1 MAAGVCATTSI
12 RMLMRHSRDFTLYT
26 RRSPGLRILP
36 VTTTISVNSWS
47 FGGRQSYCTN
57 KTEDLNSGNTT
68 DPTTTTSSHTIKKA
82 STSAIVP
89 STATK
94 VRKIKTNIVD
104 KNNVKITKTE
114 NISLNN
120 EINLTELN
128 LIQMKLTEL
137 KLLCRGCGL
146 KASGKKSVL
155 IKRLQDYIEQQQQE
169 LLQHQHNVTTRN
181 SNDKTSSTNDTLS
194 TPPTTIAAKP
204 NLVATA
210 VLQQNACQT
219 HYSSLHS
226 DSIGIVN
233 NVDTSN
239 NHVGDVSV
247 EYIHGL
253 PHLTIPLPSRNEKCR
268 FALKPVSHRVG
279 DLIEML
285 KTEDRGI
292 DRATILNNSGVRIAS
307 TCNIESLMDE
317 PFWIHI
323 NDQKYKVVP
332 PQRERIKIEDLSKLG
347 DIKALVA
354 QLYEALHVGEYHIEK
369 EQELTTKLED
379 LKYKIAPLEREKS
392 ELSAQADR
400 KTNIMTWVG
409 LGLMSV
415 QFGIL
420 ARLTWWEYSWD
431 IMEPVTYFVTYGT
444 AMAMYAY
451 YCITKTEYNMPEV
464 KDRHYLI
471 TLYKRAKKKN
481 FDVESYNQLKRQI
494 AEIEYDLRRLRD
506 PLNLQLPPHVDRS
519 QQNPPFDAVPP
530 SSALTNEIS
539 PNTVKKSGFK
549 IPFLD
554 SKN

>member
-1 MAAGVCATTSI
+1 MASGVCVTSL
-12 RMLMRHSRDFTLYT
+12 RMLMRRTADFTHYN
-26 RRSPGLRILP
+26 RRITGLRIMP
-36 VTTTISVNSWS
+36 VATVYVNSWS
-47 FGGRQSYCTN
+47 FRGRQSYCTN
-57 KTEDLNSGNTT
+57 ANED
-68 DPTTTTSSHTIKKA
+68 SS
-82 STSAIVP
+82 S
-89 STATK
+89 
-94 VRKIKTNIVD
+94 
-104 KNNVKITKTE
+104 
-114 NISLNN
+114 
-120 EINLTELN
+120 
-128 LIQMKLTEL
+128 
-137 KLLCRGCGL
+137 
-146 KASGKKSVL
+146 
-155 IKRLQDYIEQQQQE
+155 
-169 LLQHQHNVTTRN
+169 
-181 SNDKTSSTNDTLS
+181 
-194 TPPTTIAAKP
+194 
-204 NLVATA
+204 
-210 VLQQNACQT
+210 
-219 HYSSLHS
+219 
-226 DSIGIVN
+226 
-233 NVDTSN
+233 
-239 NHVGDVSV
+239 GDVSV

-292 DRATILNNSGVRIAS
+292 DRATILNKSGVRIAS

-323 NDQKYKVVP
+323 NDLKYKVVP
-332 PQRERIKIEDLSKLG
+332 PPREKIQLEDLKKLG
-347 DIKALVA
+347 DVKALVA

-369 EQELTTKLED
+369 EQELNVKLED
-379 LKYKIAPLEREKS
+379 LKYQLAPLERQKS
-392 ELSAQADR
+392 ELSAQAER

-451 YCITKTEYNMPEV
+451 YCITKTEYNIPEV
-464 KDRHYLI
+464 KDRHYLL
-471 TLYKRAKKKN
+471 TLYKRAKKRN
-481 FDVESYNQLKRQI
+481 FDVETYNSLRRQI

-519 QQNPPFDAVPP
+519 QEKPPLTPGQHASVSSP
-530 SSALTNEIS
+530 SNIS
-539 PNTVKKSGFK
+539 SSTVVKKSGFK

>member
-1 MAAGVCATTSI
+1 MKLSKLVDFLKLKKKTVNRFAVSVNEYTKCNITTTDTTTNTSI
-12 RMLMRHSRDFTLYT
+12 H
-26 RRSPGLRILP
+26 
-36 VTTTISVNSWS
+36 N
-47 FGGRQSYCTN
+47 N
-57 KTEDLNSGNTT
+57 
-68 DPTTTTSSHTIKKA
+68 KKA
-82 STSAIVP
+82 S
-89 STATK
+89 STASCSPTLATTESFPNNGE
-94 VRKIKTNIVD
+94 IKNTIVD
-104 KNNVKITKTE
+104 KNNGGRVKQNNK

-120 EINLTELN
+120 EINLTDLN

-155 IKRLQDYIEQQQQE
+155 IKRLQDYIEQQQHE
-169 LLQHQHNVTTRN
+169 LLQQQQCNHNTTNN
-181 SNDKTSSTNDTLS
+181 SKNNDQISFTSMSTTTDDTM
-194 TPPTTIAAKP
+194 PTTTTTTPLDAP
-204 NLVATA
+204 LLVSSSPT
-210 VLQQNACQT
+210 VGLQQQNSHQN
-219 HYSSLHS
+219 HKPVKS
-226 DSIGIVN
+226 DSIEILN
-233 NVDTSN
+233 NIENAN
-239 NHVGDVSV
+239 NVGDVSV

-332 PQRERIKIEDLSKLG
+332 PKRDRIQIDDLSKLG

-354 QLYEALHVGEYHIEK
+354 QLYEALHVGEYHIQK

-392 ELSAQADR
+392 ELSAQAER

-464 KDRHYLI
+464 KDRQYLI

-519 QQNPPFDAVPP
+519 QQNPPINAVPP
-530 SSALTNEIS
+530 SSDLTTEIS
-539 PNTVKKSGFK
+539 PNTAKKSGFK

>member
-1 MAAGVCATTSI
+1 MAAGVCASTSI
-12 RMLMRHSRDFTLYT
+12 RMFMRGTRDFTLYT
-26 RRSPGLRILP
+26 RRNSALRILP
-36 VTTTISVNSWS
+36 VTTNISVNSWS
-47 FGGRQSYCTN
+47 LGGRQSYCTN
-57 KTEDLNSGNTT
+57 KTEDLNSG
-68 DPTTTTSSHTIKKA
+68 
-82 STSAIVP
+82 
-89 STATK
+89 
-94 VRKIKTNIVD
+94 
-104 KNNVKITKTE
+104 
-114 NISLNN
+114 
-120 EINLTELN
+120 
-128 LIQMKLTEL
+128 
-137 KLLCRGCGL
+137 
-146 KASGKKSVL
+146 
-155 IKRLQDYIEQQQQE
+155 
-169 LLQHQHNVTTRN
+169 
-181 SNDKTSSTNDTLS
+181 
-194 TPPTTIAAKP
+194 
-204 NLVATA
+204 
-210 VLQQNACQT
+210 
-219 HYSSLHS
+219 
-226 DSIGIVN
+226 
-233 NVDTSN
+233 
-239 NHVGDVSV
+239 DVSV
-247 EYIHGL
+247 VYINGL

-332 PQRERIKIEDLSKLG
+332 PQRERIQIEDLSKLG

-369 EQELTTKLED
+369 EHELTTKLED
-379 LKYKIAPLEREKS
+379 LKYQIAPLEREKT
-392 ELSAQADR
+392 ELSVQADR

-444 AMAMYAY
+444 GMAMYAY

-464 KDRHYLI
+464 KDRQYLI
-471 TLYKRAKKKN
+471 SLYKRAKKKN

-519 QQNPPFDAVPP
+519 QQNPPLDAVPP

-539 PNTVKKSGFK
+539 STTVKKSGFK

>member
-1 MAAGVCATTSI
+1 MASGVCVTSL
-12 RMLMRHSRDFTLYT
+12 RMLMRRTADFTHYS
-26 RRSPGLRILP
+26 RRSQTGLRFVPLAT
-36 VTTTISVNSWS
+36 VSVNSWN

-57 KTEDLNSGNTT
+57 TSEDSNSG
-68 DPTTTTSSHTIKKA
+68 IAKA
-82 STSAIVP
+82 SSSPSKTGTNTKP
-89 STATK
+89 STVK
-94 VRKIKTNIVD
+94 ND
-104 KNNVKITKTE
+104 KKNVKIDNE
-114 NISLNN
+114 NTLTLNEEDLK
-120 EINLTELN
+120 EIDLK
-128 LIQMKLTEL
+128 QMKLPEL
-137 KLLCRGCGL
+137 KALSRNCGL
-146 KASGKKSVL
+146 KVNGKREDL
-155 IKRLQDYIEQQQQE
+155 IKRLQHYIGSPIQSASTETNSAADVVQISANPMNKIQNNC
-169 LLQHQHNVTTRN
+169 LDDTDPKVHNE
-181 SNDKTSSTNDTLS
+181 
-194 TPPTTIAAKP
+194 
-204 NLVATA
+204 
-210 VLQQNACQT
+210 
-219 HYSSLHS
+219 S
-226 DSIGIVN
+226 DEALN
-233 NVDTSN
+233 
-239 NHVGDVSV
+239 GDVSV

-279 DLIEML
+279 DLIDML

-292 DRATILNNSGVRIAS
+292 DRATILNQSGVRIAS

-332 PQRERIKIEDLSKLG
+332 PKRERVQLEDLKKLG
-347 DIKALVA
+347 DVKALVA

-369 EQELTTKLED
+369 EQELNTKLED
-379 LKYKIAPLEREKS
+379 LKYQLAPLERQKS
-392 ELSAQADR
+392 ELSAQAER

-451 YCITKTEYNMPEV
+451 YCVTKTEYNIPEV
-464 KDRHYLI
+464 KDRHYLL
-471 TLYKRAKKKN
+471 TLYKRAKKRN
-481 FDVESYNQLKRQI
+481 FDVETYNSLRRQI

-519 QQNPPFDAVPP
+519 QEKPPLNPGQHAAITAKSTDI
-530 SSALTNEIS
+530 SSSNV
-539 PNTVKKSGFK
+539 VKKSGFK

>member
-1 MAAGVCATTSI
+1 MASGVCVTSL
-12 RMLMRHSRDFTLYT
+12 RMLMRRTADFTHYS
-26 RRSPGLRILP
+26 RRSQTGLRFVPLAT
-36 VTTTISVNSWS
+36 VSVNSWN

-57 KTEDLNSGNTT
+57 TSEDSNSG
-68 DPTTTTSSHTIKKA
+68 IAKA
-82 STSAIVP
+82 SSSPSKTGTNTKP
-89 STATK
+89 STVK
-94 VRKIKTNIVD
+94 ND
-104 KNNVKITKTE
+104 KKNVKIDNE
-114 NISLNN
+114 NTLTLN
-120 EINLTELN
+120 EED
-128 LIQMKLTEL
+128 L
-137 KLLCRGCGL
+137 K
-146 KASGKKSVL
+146 
-155 IKRLQDYIEQQQQE
+155 
-169 LLQHQHNVTTRN
+169 
-181 SNDKTSSTNDTLS
+181 
-194 TPPTTIAAKP
+194 
-204 NLVATA
+204 
-210 VLQQNACQT
+210 
-219 HYSSLHS
+219 
-226 DSIGIVN
+226 
-233 NVDTSN
+233 
-239 NHVGDVSV
+239 GDVSV

-279 DLIEML
+279 DLIDML

-292 DRATILNNSGVRIAS
+292 DRATILNQSGVRIAS

-332 PQRERIKIEDLSKLG
+332 PKRERVQLEDLKKLG
-347 DIKALVA
+347 DVKALVA

-369 EQELTTKLED
+369 EQELNTKLED
-379 LKYKIAPLEREKS
+379 LKYQLAPLERQKS
-392 ELSAQADR
+392 ELSAQAER

-451 YCITKTEYNMPEV
+451 YCVTKTEYNIPEV
-464 KDRHYLI
+464 KDRHYLL
-471 TLYKRAKKKN
+471 TLYKRAKKRN
-481 FDVESYNQLKRQI
+481 FDVETYNSLRRQI

-519 QQNPPFDAVPP
+519 QEKPPLNPGQHAAITAKSTDI
-530 SSALTNEIS
+530 SSSNV
-539 PNTVKKSGFK
+539 VKKSGFK